1 MNKKDLDKINLP
13 NNLDD
18 IIDEAINMAHE
29 DKKNKECMQDAS

>member
-29 DKKNKECMQDAS
+29 DKKKNKIKNDI